1 MNTPSLQ
8 TPDTARAET
17 TSRREFLHS
26 ISTAMIAQT
35 LQTKDV
41 SAPKSFGIA
50 YTSFPI
56 RMRQSVQAMA
66 SRGPAIPAEKFIDL
80 CQSFGSDGCQMDI
93 AQLSSTEADY
103 LKRVRAALEA
113 KEMFLELSVS
123 GKVLEGHEAFAQ
135 VARVAERLGVSRL
148 RVALL
153 SGRRYEN
160 FTEMKKWKEFVDH
173 SQQTLRLVEP
183 LLKRHKLLVGI
194 ENHKDW
200 LADELAEML
209 GRISSPYLGACVD
222 FGNNLALL
230 EDPVEVAQKLA
241 PYVVTTHLKDMAMH
255 PYDLGFELSEVA
267 LGDGFLPLAKI
278 VEILRERRSDVR
290 FCLEMITRDPL
301 KVPYRED
308 AYWVTYDK
316 RDTDRIKKF
325 ETSLLSKVSSGEL
338 PRISNLASARM
349 LAVEDENIR
358 RSAAYA
364 KRTLKL

>member
-1 MNTPSLQ
+1 MNTPPLQ
-8 TPDTARAET
+8 TPDHAGGEA
-17 TSRREFLHS
+17 TSRREFLRS
-26 ISTAMIAQT
+26 ISAATIAQA
-35 LQTKDV
+35 LNTKSV

-56 RMRQSVQAMA
+56 RTRQSVQAMA
-66 SRGPAIPAEKFIDL
+66 SRGPTLPAEKFVDL
-80 CQSFGSDGCQMDI
+80 CKSFGSDGCQMDI

-103 LKRVRAALEA
+103 LKGIRAALEG
-113 KEMFLELSVS
+113 KGMFLELSVS
-123 GKVLEGHEAFAQ
+123 GKVLADHEAFARAAA
-135 VARVAERLGVSRL
+135 VARSLGVSRL
-148 RVALL
+148 RVAFL

-160 FTEMKKWKEFVDH
+160 FAEMKKWKEFADH
-173 SQQTLRLVEP
+173 SQRTLGRIEP
-183 LLKRHKLLVGI
+183 LLKQHKLLVGI

-230 EDPVEVAQKLA
+230 EDSVEVAQKLA
-241 PYVVTTHLKDMAMH
+241 PFVVTTHLKDMAIS

-278 VEILRERRSDVR
+278 VEILRKARRDVH

-308 AYWVTYDK
+308 GYWATYEK
-316 RDTDRIKKF
+316 RDTARIRKF
-325 ETSLLSKVSSGEL
+325 ETSLLSRNTSNQL